1 MTGRPAS
8 SPPPASSASDL
19 TDRQSGERARGPAD
33 EPAEDQRQPKGAHS
47 VVKAV
52 VMAGGE
58 GTRLRPMTANQPK
71 PLLPVVNK
79 PIMEHVLR
87 LLRRHGFAETV
98 VTVHFLAS
106 MVRNYFGDG
115 EDYGMSLQYA
125 NEETPLG
132 TAGSVRNAEDA
143 LRDEPFLVISGDA
156 LTDMNLT
163 DLVRF
168 HRDSGAL
175 VTVGLTRVPDP
186 LEFGIVIS
194 DEDGR
199 IQRFLEKPTWGQVFS
214 DTVNTGIYVMEPEVL
229 KEVQPGEQ
237 VDWSSDVFPR
247 LLDRGA
253 PIFGYV
259 ADAYWEDV
267 GNFESYLKA
276 QADVLSG
283 RVQADI
289 EGFERSPGVWVAEG
303 AEVDPDATLTGP
315 LCIGDYAK
323 IEAGAQLREYTVVG
337 SNVVVKEGAFLHRAV
352 VHNNV
357 YLGTG
362 TTLRGC
368 VVGKNTDVMAS
379 ARIEE
384 SAIVGDE
391 CVIEPEAY
399 ISAGVKIYPFK
410 TIEAGAVV
418 NASVIWESRGQRTL
432 FGPRGVSGLVNVE
445 ITPELC
451 VRLASAYASTL
462 RKGSV
467 VTTSRDASRAAR
479 ALKRAVHGALNASA
493 INVVDLE
500 AQPLPVARFET
511 ARSEYSGGIALR
523 TTPGDPQSIDII
535 FLDEQGADLSEGAQ
549 RKLERVFSRQ
559 EYRRAFPGEIAE
571 LTYPPRVIEGYTQEL
586 LRCVDMSGVRG
597 AGLKVV
603 ADCAGGT
610 VSLVLPG
617 LLGRIGVDVLTVN
630 NRLDEA
636 SPTQSLAQV
645 RADMH
650 RLAELVSSARAA
662 FGVRFDPVGERI
674 TLVDERGAMISDD
687 RALLVVLDL
696 IAAERRSGRV
706 ALPVTTTRVA
716 EEVSRFHGVQV
727 DWTPTSLYGLYEAA
741 GADDVIFAADG
752 RGGFVVPEFSRCID
766 GIAAFTRLLGLVA
779 RTRLPLSRIHARIP
793 SAHLLKRSV
802 PTPWAAK
809 GIVMR
814 TVVEA
819 AGDRALDTTDGVR
832 VIEPERGWV
841 LVLPDPSDAVTHLW
855 AEGTDGDAAQALL
868 DEWAAVVDQAG
879 P

>member
-1 MTGRPAS
+1 
-8 SPPPASSASDL
+8 
-19 TDRQSGERARGPAD
+19 
-33 EPAEDQRQPKGAHS
+33 
-47 VVKAV
+47 
-52 VMAGGE
+52 MAGGE

-71 PLLPVVNK
+71 PMLPVANR

-87 LLRRHGFAETV
+87 LLRRHGFSETV

-106 MVRNYFGDG
+106 MVRNYFADG
-115 EDYGMSLQYA
+115 EDFGMSLQYA
-125 NEETPLG
+125 TEEMPLG
-132 TAGSVRNAEDA
+132 TAGSVKNAEDA
-143 LRDEPFLVISGDA
+143 LRDGPFLVISGDA
-156 LTDMNLT
+156 LTDIDLSE
-163 DLVRF
+163 LVRF
-168 HRDSGAL
+168 HKDNGAL

-186 LEFGIVIS
+186 LEFGIVIA
-194 DEDGR
+194 DDDGR

-229 KEVQPGEQ
+229 KEVPSGE
-237 VDWSSDVFPR
+237 VTDWSGQVFPQ
-247 LLDRGA
+247 LLERGA
-253 PIFGYV
+253 PLFGCV

-267 GNFESYLKA
+267 GTLESYLKA
-276 QADVLSG
+276 QADVLTG
-283 RVQADI
+283 KVKAEID
-289 EGFERSPGVWVAEG
+289 GFEVSPGVWVAEG
-303 AEVDPDATLTGP
+303 AEVDPEVVLSGP
-315 LCIGDYAK
+315 LVIGEYAK
-323 IEAGAQLREYTVVG
+323 IEAGATLREYTVIG

-357 YLGTG
+357 YVGIG
-362 TTLRGC
+362 ATLRGC
-368 VVGKNTDVMAS
+368 VIGKNTDVMAS

-384 SAIVGDE
+384 AAVVGDE

-399 ISAGVKIYPFK
+399 ISAGVKVYPFK

-418 NASVIWESRGQRTL
+418 NTSVIWESRGQRTL

-445 ITPELC
+445 VTPELC
-451 VRLASAYASTL
+451 VRLASAYATTL
-462 RKGSV
+462 RKGTV
-467 VTTSRDASRAAR
+467 VTTSRDVSRAAR

-511 ARSEYSGGIALR
+511 ARSECSGGIALR

-535 FLDEQGADLSEGAQ
+535 FLDEQGADLSQAAQ

-571 LTYPPRVIEGYTQEL
+571 LTYPPRVIEAYTREL
-586 LRCVDMSGVRG
+586 LRCVDMNGVLG

-603 ADCAGGT
+603 VDCAGGT
-610 VSLVLPG
+610 ASLVMPG

-636 SPTQSLAQV
+636 SPTQSLAQI
-645 RADMH
+645 RAGMH
-650 RLAELVSSARAA
+650 RLAELVSSSRAA

-674 TLVDERGAMISDD
+674 SLVDDKGAMVSDD
-687 RALLVVLDL
+687 RALLLVLDL
-696 IAAERRSGRV
+696 IAAERRAGRV

-716 EEVSRFHGVQV
+716 ERVSRYHSVEV
-727 DWTPTSLYGLYEAA
+727 DWTPTSLHGLYEATA
-741 GADDVIFAADG
+741 GEDVIFAADG
-752 RGGFVVPEFSRCID
+752 RGGFIVPEFSRSID

-779 RTRLPLSRIHARIP
+779 RTRMTLSQINARIP
-793 SAHLLKRSV
+793 AAHLLKRSM

-819 AGDRALDTTDGVR
+819 AGDRTIDTTDGVR
-832 VIEPERGWV
+832 VVEPGGGWI

-855 AEGTDGDAAQALL
+855 AEGADGDTAQALL
-868 DEWAAVVDQAG
+868 DEWAAVVEQAG
-879 P
+879 R